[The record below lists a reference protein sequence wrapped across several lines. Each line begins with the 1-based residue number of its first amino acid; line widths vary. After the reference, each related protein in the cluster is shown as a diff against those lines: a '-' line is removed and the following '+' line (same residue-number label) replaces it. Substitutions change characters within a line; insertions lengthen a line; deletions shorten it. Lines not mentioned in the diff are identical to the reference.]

1 MDRKAGIFL
10 IAWLIRIFSALL
22 ADTPSA
28 MAIDFIMFL
37 TTFPKIPSSVPY
49 SEIALRRPLV
59 RGFCRGLCR
68 QRPVEN
74 SAQALA
80 AASGV
85 TAWRRPEFSS
95 NR

>member
-1 MDRKAGIFL
+1 MAEGARLESVYTGN
-10 IAWLIRIFSALL
+10 RIVGSNP
-22 ADTPSA
+22 TPSA